1 MDSIVDPNGMA
12 LLANITKKG
21 PEQKLGLLKKS
32 DGTYARDIKESI
44 TILMEAHFKQSVPIS
59 VGTVLRTTV
68 HDVQMGS
75 FCSKGDLENS
85 FITEENVS
93 LAINSFGS
101 FKAPGKDNLYVLKQF
116 IKNKVALKR
125 LTTLYRAVLA
135 LGYTPNSWAE
145 AKVIFIPKPGKKD
158 FSLAR
163 SWRPISLLSCLLKTV
178 ERLCLWEMEAKALKE
193 TPLSHN
199 QHAFRMGFS
208 TETALSSYFSASFR
222 CKSTF
227 CGHLFRFNQ

>member
-32 DGTYARDIKESI
+32 DGTYYK
-44 TILMEAHFKQSVPIS
+44 MNPFVHHVPFY
-59 VGTVLRTTV
+59 VLRYMMYKWV
-68 HDVQMGS
+68 HFVVRVTWRTLLLLRKMFPWPLILLVALKLQE
-75 FCSKGDLENS
+75 K
-85 FITEENVS
+85 IT
-93 LAINSFGS
+93 
-101 FKAPGKDNLYVLKQF
+101 KKPYVLKQF